1 MAMECSIGIP
11 TGCLLGPSVI
21 NRSVLEWQSLPYG
34 DGTDEIPVWAADQLA
49 GVAKRSPLGGE
60 SGGRILTLGR
70 KSLRAGQVVGIVAG
84 EGCTLEILPKI
95 DFPAETDGAHKRGL
109 IRERLVHLLA
119 VALDIQI
126 DGGAMTE
133 LGWQKDS
140 LLEILIRLFSTKL
153 LDAVRQGVPR
163 RYIDCEDDLRA
174 LRGRLDIGR
183 QFTVLAVDP
192 SKLACRYD
200 ELSSDTALNQIM
212 KAAVYRLGRLA
223 RTSDNQRRL
232 SELAFGYA
240 EVSSVPVSALRWHD
254 VQLDRTNARWKDL
267 LALAKLILGDRF
279 QTTSMGTQ
287 AGFSLL
293 FEMNTLFEQ
302 YVGRMMRRA
311 LVGSDLTVHLQG
323 GRLFCL
329 ESVDDGRRLFQTK
342 PDILIKDGARVVQV
356 IDTKWKRI
364 SPQIEDAKQGI
375 SQTDVYQMM
384 AYGQLYEC
392 EALTLLYPHHGELE
406 ATPGVTGTFVVPHSH
421 RFLSAAT
428 IDISHK
434 TGIKEALRQ
443 IASHHGANA
452 FVAQT

>member
-1 MAMECSIGIP
+1 MAMECSIDIP
-11 TGCLLGPSVI
+11 AGCLLGLVVI
-21 NRSVLEWQSLPYG
+21 QRSVLEWQSLPYG
-34 DGTDEIPVWAADQLA
+34 DGHNEIPVWAADQLA

-84 EGCTLEILPKI
+84 DGCTLEILPKI
-95 DFPAETDGAHKRGL
+95 DFPAETNDAHKRGL

-174 LRGRLDIGR
+174 LRGRLDIAR

-212 KAAVYRLGRLA
+212 KAAVDRLGRLA

-240 EVSSVPVSALRWHD
+240 EVSSVPVSALCWQD

-293 FEMNTLFEQ
+293 FEMNTLFEH
-302 YVGRMMRRA
+302 YIGRMLRRA
-311 LVGSDLTVHLQG
+311 FAESDLTVHLQG

-329 ESVDDGRRLFQTK
+329 ESVEDGRRLFQTK
-342 PDILIKDGARVVQV
+342 PDILIKRGSQVVHV

-364 SPQIEDAKQGI
+364 SARIDDPKQGI
-375 SQTDVYQMM
+375 AQSDVYQMM
-384 AYGQLYEC
+384 AYGQLYDC
-392 EALTLLYPHHGELE
+392 DALTLLYPHHVELRT
-406 ATPGVTGTFVVPHSH
+406 TPGVTGSFVVPH
-421 RFLSAAT
+421 RLQRLSAAT
-428 IDISHK
+428 VDISRVV
-434 TGIKEALRQ
+434 GIKEALVE
-443 IASHHGANA
+443 IAGHHASDKLFA
-452 FVAQT
+452 